1 MHAPI
6 ILSYR
11 HSPRSALPDRISARD
26 IGQVAAQVRRQFG
39 YRPGAP
45 LKVDHH
51 ELVEGVRL
59 VQVNGLPVKV
69 EWGLDAPVID
79 EGGAPALGS
88 CEFDL
93 SLPDHALVYV
103 NTQEIGSREYLE
115 RSTALHEL
123 GHAIFDSPGWI
134 VANRQ
139 GRLKIGDGAQ
149 GTTRVF
155 RFVTTCEEHF
165 CNRSVE
171 SGDIDWSEFRANEF
185 MGAFLAPECSLRDSL
200 YRLCG
205 DMRIPLVNGN
215 PGLPAGA
222 RQADFSGRHASYLEY
237 AVCELGR
244 ERGLSPSFIRV
255 RLKKYGLVRGLLA

>member
-11 HSPRSALPDRISARD
+11 HSPRSALPHPISARD
-26 IGQVAAQVRRQFG
+26 VGQVAGEVRRQLG
-39 YRPGAP
+39 YTSGAP

-59 VQVNGLPVKV
+59 VQVNGLRLRI
-69 EWGLDAPVID
+69 EWALDAPVTD
-79 EGGAPALGS
+79 DNGAPALGS

-93 SLPDHALVYV
+93 SLPQHALVYV

-115 RSTALHEL
+115 RSTTLHEF

-134 VANRQ
+134 VANRKGQ
-139 GRLKIGDGAQ
+139 LKISNGPP
-149 GTTRVF
+149 RVF

-165 CNRSVE
+165 CNRSGE
-171 SGDIDWSEFRANEF
+171 SADIDWSEFRANEF

-200 YRLCG
+200 YRLCRNMG
-205 DMRIPLVNGN
+205 VPLVNGD

-222 RQADFSGRHASYLEY
+222 RQADFSGRHGSDLEY
-237 AVCELGR
+237 AVCELAR